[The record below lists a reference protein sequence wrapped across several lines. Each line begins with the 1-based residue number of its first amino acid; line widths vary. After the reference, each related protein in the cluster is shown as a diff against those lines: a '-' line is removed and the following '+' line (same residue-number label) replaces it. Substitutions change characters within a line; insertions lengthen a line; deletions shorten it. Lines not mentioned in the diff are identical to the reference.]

1 MFVITIEEIKEHV
14 KKEIEKDLF
23 SDEAVKSKVLKAY
36 LFDNSRDK
44 KKFII
49 AKVSQYFLED
59 SKEKLLEE
67 YKHGK
72 NAFFE
77 EHKYKKLEISKKC
90 KADSETDKKLYL
102 KQQKEHGFYAS
113 KAAKQYRKK

>member
-1 MFVITIEEIKEHV
+1 M
-14 KKEIEKDLF
+14 
-23 SDEAVKSKVLKAY
+23 
-36 LFDNSRDK
+36 
-44 KKFII
+44 
-49 AKVSQYFLED
+49 SQYFLED

-72 NAFFE
+72 ILNEYLWTKYDLE
-77 EHKYKKLEISKKC
+77 ENDPNVLKNNKINSSNNQNTSKKLEISKKC

-113 KAAKQYRKK
+113 KAAKQYRRK

>member
-1 MFVITIEEIKEHV
+1 M
-14 KKEIEKDLF
+14 
-23 SDEAVKSKVLKAY
+23 
-36 LFDNSRDK
+36 
-44 KKFII
+44 
-49 AKVSQYFLED
+49 ED

-77 EHKYKKLEISKKC
+77 EHKYEKILNEYLRTKYDLEENDPNVFKNNKINSSNNQNTSKKLEISKKC

>member
-1 MFVITIEEIKEHV
+1 MERILFDNISNNLRATKEVFVITIEEIKEHV

-72 NAFFE
+72 NAF
-77 EHKYKKLEISKKC
+77 
-90 KADSETDKKLYL
+90 L
-102 KQQKEHGFYAS
+102 KNIRMKRY
-113 KAAKQYRKK
+113 

>member
-1 MFVITIEEIKEHV
+1 MFVITIEEIKKHV

-23 SDEAVKSKVLKAY
+23 SDEAVKSKGLKAY

-72 NAFFE
+72 KVFFE
-77 EHKYKKLEISKKC
+77 EYKYEKILNEYLWTKYDLEENDPNVLKKGSH
-90 KADSETDKKLYL
+90 DK
-102 KQQKEHGFYAS
+102 S
-113 KAAKQYRKK
+113 SV